1 MTCKVTLIVYI
12 AMTTMKMIQCED
24 MLEVKKCMLYFL
36 LNNGGYDM
44 RLCIV
49 VWILKKTLFLHLQ
62 QEYFLCKY
70 LSSCT
75 DHATS
80 NNRGLGKFVRNSRN
94 CSWQVTL

>member
-1 MTCKVTLIVYI
+1 MTCKATLIVYI

-36 LNNGGYDM
+36 LNNCGYDM

-62 QEYFLCKY
+62 QGYFL
-70 LSSCT
+70 
-75 DHATS
+75 
-80 NNRGLGKFVRNSRN
+80 
-94 CSWQVTL
+94 